1 MSAQTSQLQMRQEL
15 ESKLIAKA
23 WQDETFKQELF
34 SNPKA
39 VFSKEMGQPLPEN
52 IEIQVLE
59 ETPTTFYI
67 VVPKNPEVSEELS
80 DEALEAV
87 AGGGSYI
94 KSGDN
99 WIIRT

>member
-1 MSAQTSQLQMRQEL
+1 MSAQNPQSQSRQEL

-23 WQDETFKQELF
+23 WQDETFKQELL
-34 SNPKA
+34 SNPKVA
-39 VFSKEMGQPLPEN
+39 FAKEMGQPLPEN
-52 IEIQVLE
+52 IEIRVLE

-87 AGGGSYI
+87 AGGATILAKGYYV
-94 KSGDN
+94 KK
-99 WIIRT
+99 